1 MKVGL
6 FFSLFFL
13 LSISQAISQPIV
25 VFEYQGTIGPVAE
38 LQLKRSIEFAQ
49 EKNALLLIYC
59 LDTPGGLLSTTRSM
73 VQLILSSP
81 LPIVVYISPSGAHAG
96 SAGVFL
102 TLAAH
107 YSAMAPGTNLGSA
120 HPVQLTNTSSDTL
133 TGPMKNKV
141 LNDAIAQIKTIAQL
155 RKKNADWA
163 IRAVTES
170 ISSTEVEAE
179 SLNVVDTIATSVR
192 DLVSKLNGKQFI
204 LSDSTIISITITTP
218 KFYFRKPS
226 FTDKLLQFLSDP
238 NIAYILI
245 ALGFYGLL
253 FELQNPGAL
262 WPGIIGAICLILA
275 FLSFQVLPV
284 NIAGVILL
292 ISAFVLFALEVK
304 IASKGAFTFGGIIA
318 LIVGSLLL
326 FELPEDIPGIK
337 WSVIAGVLVTTILF
351 FLFVVSAATKALK
364 AKVVTG
370 IEGIVGEKGI
380 VLNDFQRSGQVFV
393 HGEIW
398 NAITTQPLKK
408 DDVVRVVEVKENN
421 YLLVEKID

>member
-1 MKVGL
+1 MKVYCFL
-6 FFSLFFL
+6 IIYFF
-13 LSISQAISQPIV
+13 IAISIHAQPIV

-38 LQLKRSIEFAQ
+38 LQLKRSIDYAK
-49 EKNALLLIYC
+49 EKDALLLIYC

-73 VQLILSSP
+73 VQTILNSSI
-81 LPIVVYISPSGAHAG
+81 PIVVYISPSGAHAG

-120 HPVQLTNTSSDTL
+120 HPVQLTGTATDSIQ
-133 TGPMKNKV
+133 GPMKDKV
-141 LNDAIAQIKTIAQL
+141 LNDAIAQIKTIAKL
-155 RKKNADWA
+155 RNRNVDWA
-163 IRAVTES
+163 VKAVTES

-179 SLNVVDTIATSVR
+179 SLNVVDTIATNVR
-192 DLVSKLNGKQFI
+192 DLVNKLNGKRF
-204 LSDSTIISITITTP
+204 LLKDSTELSVTISVP
-218 KFYFRKPS
+218 KFYYRKSS

-284 NIAGVILL
+284 NLAGVILL
-292 ISAFVLFALEVK
+292 VSAFILFALEVK
-304 IASKGAFTFGGIIA
+304 IVSKGAFTFGGIVA
-318 LIVGSLLL
+318 LVLGSLLL
-326 FELPEDIPGIK
+326 FELPEDMPGIK
-337 WSVIAGVLVTTILF
+337 WSVIAGVLVTTVLF
-351 FLFVVSAATKALK
+351 FVFVVSMAAKALK
-364 AKVVTG
+364 SRVVTG
-370 IEGIVGEKGI
+370 LEGLIGEEGIA
-380 VLNDFQRSGQVFV
+380 LSDFENTGQVFI

-398 NAITTQPLKK
+398 NAIAKQSVHK
-408 DDVVRVVEVKENN
+408 DEKVRVISVKDNN
-421 YLLVEKID
+421 CLIIDKAE